1 MHWGGEQRHLAEE
14 DVRVIPVQT
23 SLEQGGS
30 RAPAGLFL
38 SPIAATAALVS
49 ALMLERCSTVMSN
62 GSTPAARDG
71 GIGGGREGLTQW
83 NSCRETC
90 IVHLPKNPN

>member
-1 MHWGGEQRHLAEE
+1 M
-14 DVRVIPVQT
+14 QT

-71 GIGGGREGLTQW
+71 RIGGGGGADTVELLQGDVHRPLTKE
-83 NSCRETC
+83 SKLILCTFTKDTP
-90 IVHLPKNPN
+90 I